1 MANPVKRTTAPLNS
15 IIIVIYYRFII
26 CKIQRGKYCT
36 GQAKAQTIT
45 VYNNLT
51 SCLGVLVAKYAGA
64 GLFPQVSQ
72 PDAFE
77 CSFDGL
83 WVDMPHESS
92 DVLNLPAPG
101 AMAPYFTCEFDGRQK
116 LIRQLHGLKLA
127 ERQGDAE
134 VGRRISR
141 NGEL

>member
-1 MANPVKRTTAPLNS
+1 
-15 IIIVIYYRFII
+15 
-26 CKIQRGKYCT
+26 
-36 GQAKAQTIT
+36 
-45 VYNNLT
+45 
-51 SCLGVLVAKYAGA
+51 VLC

-101 AMAPYFTCEFDGRQK
+101 AMTPYFTCQFDGRQK

-127 ERQGDAE
+127 ERQGDQLFTQALQGPGFIFF
-134 VGRRISR
+134 VSSAFIFRIHFAD
-141 NGEL
+141 LPLPVYPAAV